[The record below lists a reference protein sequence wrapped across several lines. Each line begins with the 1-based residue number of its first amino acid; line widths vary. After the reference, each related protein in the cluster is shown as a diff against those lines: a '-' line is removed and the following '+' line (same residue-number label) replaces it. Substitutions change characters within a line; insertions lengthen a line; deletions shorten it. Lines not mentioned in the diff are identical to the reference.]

1 MWLLCSILCL
11 RKSLTKYPT
20 TFGKSMASQWHSF
33 QLSYR
38 VSFHPSFCRLLLA
51 LSFAFCFFFLFL
63 FSYLACNAVVVFL
76 YFHSKIVFG
85 CWPTFSF
92 YEGDKYCLLY
102 AMLLFSVLEKSN
114 REYIQHFFQLI
125 WTEMFLLQIP
135 FRMWHQANSA
145 SGIQLD
151 FAYCDWIWIS
161 SSDMY

>member
-1 MWLLCSILCL
+1 MAFISAKLSCKFSPILLSTSTYFVFCL
-11 RKSLTKYPT
+11 L
-20 TFGKSMASQWHSF
+20 
-33 QLSYR
+33 
-38 VSFHPSFCRLLLA
+38 
-51 LSFAFCFFFLFL
+51 FFFFLLLFL
-63 FSYLACNAVVVFL
+63 FSYLGCNAVVVFL

-145 SGIQLD
+145 SGINWTLHTVIGSRFPVQTCTNL
-151 FAYCDWIWIS
+151 IL
-161 SSDMY
+161 